1 MGGSYNENLIFD
13 VGMHIGQD
21 TEFYL
26 KKGFDVVAIE
36 ANPVL
41 VKQAQEKFATYINR
55 GQLKILEIGIA
66 DVDGELPFYVNETY
80 SEWSSLT
87 KWFENHEYAKKFH
100 EIKVKCTTID
110 KVIEEFGVPYY
121 LKVDI
126 EASDTHVINRL
137 HLLKAKPKYVSVE
150 NGYRTMLDGLQT
162 AGYDKFKFINQAKVT
177 EMKCPFP
184 PLEGTFVDQQFISGA
199 SGPFG
204 EETVGEWKD
213 YDAIALEINAY
224 WNKPDLNPVND
235 GWFDLHAK
243 LSEH

>member
-1 MGGSYNENLIFD
+1 MGNSYNEKLIFD
-13 VGMHIGQD
+13 VGMHVGQD

-26 KKGFDVVAIE
+26 KKGFNVVAIE

-41 VKQAQEKFATYINR
+41 VKQGQEKFADYLAN

-87 KWFENHEYAKKFH
+87 KWFENHEYANKFH
-100 EIKVKCTTID
+100 EVKVKCTTID
-110 KVIEEFGVPYY
+110 KIIAEFGVPYY
-121 LKVDI
+121 LKSDI
-126 EASDTHVINRL
+126 EDSDTHVVNSL
-137 HLLKAKPKYVSVE
+137 KLLEVKPKYISVE
-150 NGYRTMLDGLQT
+150 NGYRTMLDGLRA
-162 AGYDKFKFINQAKVT
+162 AGYSQFKFINQAKVV
-177 EMKCPFP
+177 EMKCPNP
-184 PLEGTFVDQQFISGA
+184 PLEGAFVDQQFVSGA

-213 YDAIALEINAY
+213 YDAIAADIDAY

-243 LSEH
+243 LGNS